1 MVRRFSLLLFAT
13 AVLAGGLVACRASPA
28 KARAQL
34 VSGTPVQQAQAAVKL
49 TEHRDVQ
56 SIPELIALLNDKDPA
71 VRMYAITALEDLT
84 GQTYGYKFYA
94 PETERAAASRRWQAA
109 LREGQLPTTPPT
121 KT

>member
-1 MVRRFSLLLFAT
+1 MVRRFPRLLLVT
-13 AVLAGGLVACRASPA
+13 ALLPGGLLSCRASPA

-34 VSGTPVQQAQAAVKL
+34 VSGTPEEQVRAAVRL

-56 SIPELIALLNDKDPA
+56 SIPELIALLNDSDPA

-94 PETERAAASRRWQAA
+94 PEAERAAAIQRWQEA
-109 LREGQLPTTPPT
+109 LREGRLPTTPPA